1 MASSAGKQR
10 TQEERRSRA
19 ERSMLAAAVRLFSRR
34 GVEQTS
40 MADIGEEAG
49 YSRGLANHHFGSR
62 AELVERLA
70 RRSQAEFVTSLG
82 DTGGEELRELAERF
96 GIGVETG
103 ERPGITQD
111 LVDRLDARPPSALL
125 KDLGDFGGVELRA
138 LVALADAYL
147 ATIGGGSDAVRA
159 FLVMWG
165 ASFPEETAL
174 RLVFA
179 ANDARFRRSVEEL
192 VRLGQLN
199 GNLDPGA
206 DPAGT
211 ATVVVGLLRGI
222 SAQYTVDPGGVDLDA
237 ARRTTA
243 RFLRDTLGV
252 A

>member
-1 MASSAGKQR
+1 MASSAKKQR
-10 TQEERRSRA
+10 TQEERRSSA
-19 ERSMLAAAVRLFSRR
+19 ERAMLAAAVRLFSKR

-62 AELVERLA
+62 AELVDRLA
-70 RRSQAEFVTSLG
+70 RRSQADFVTSLG
-82 DTGGEELRELAERF
+82 DAGGNELRELADRF
-96 GIGVETG
+96 SAG
-103 ERPGITQD
+103 EHTTQE
-111 LVDRLDARPPSALL
+111 LVARLDSRKRSPVLEDVRGAEP
-125 KDLGDFGGVELRA
+125 RA

-147 ATIGGGSDAVRA
+147 ATIGGGSEAVRA

-179 ANDARFRRSVEEL
+179 ANDARFRFSVEDL
-192 VRLGQLN
+192 VRLGQRN
-199 GNLDPGA
+199 GTIVPEA

-222 SAQYTVDPGGVDLDA
+222 SAQYAVDPDAVDLAA

-243 RFLRDTLGV
+243 RFLRDTL
-252 A
+252 ARP